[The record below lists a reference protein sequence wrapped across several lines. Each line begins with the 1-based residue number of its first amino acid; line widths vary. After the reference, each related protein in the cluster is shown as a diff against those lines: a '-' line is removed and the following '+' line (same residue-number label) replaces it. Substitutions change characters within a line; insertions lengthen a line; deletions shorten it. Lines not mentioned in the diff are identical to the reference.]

1 MIPFLFTCKKV
12 KTFALDRLKPVLI
25 KTMLLGMVAM
35 GNNIG
40 SLPTF
45 IGTPQIQLNCSYG
58 LGTLIFVLLSLIM
71 GSVFMLVIEVLY
83 IFCLGK

>member
-1 MIPFLFTCKKV
+1 
-12 KTFALDRLKPVLI
+12 
-25 KTMLLGMVAM
+25 M

-71 GSVFMLVIEVLY
+71 GLVFMLVIEVLY